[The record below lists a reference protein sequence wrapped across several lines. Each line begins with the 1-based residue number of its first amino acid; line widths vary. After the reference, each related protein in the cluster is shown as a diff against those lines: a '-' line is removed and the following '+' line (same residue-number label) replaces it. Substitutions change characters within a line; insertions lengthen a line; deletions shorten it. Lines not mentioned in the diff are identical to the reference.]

1 MALRWDSQ
9 IMVKS
14 DGDGLILETFEN
26 SYINGSTE
34 ILTIEN
40 NINDIYAI
48 SLTTGENIMCTI
60 DQVILT
66 SKGDKT
72 VFELLG
78 DNLIKT
84 RKSYTLI
91 GPNGKK
97 PRTKEIYKLDKSAVF
112 EIYLKRP
119 SYFEVSGVLLKGK
132 VVEGKKEGEKR
143 I

>member
-26 SYINGSTE
+26 AYISGSSE

-48 SLTTGENIMCTI
+48 SLTTGENIMCSI
-60 DQVILT
+60 DQVVLT
-66 SKGDKT
+66 DKGDKT

-78 DNLIKT
+78 SSAMKT
-84 RKSYTLI
+84 RKSHVLI

-112 EIYLKRP
+112 EIYLNRP
-119 SYFEVSGVLLKGK
+119 LYFEVSGVLLKGK

-143 I
+143 V